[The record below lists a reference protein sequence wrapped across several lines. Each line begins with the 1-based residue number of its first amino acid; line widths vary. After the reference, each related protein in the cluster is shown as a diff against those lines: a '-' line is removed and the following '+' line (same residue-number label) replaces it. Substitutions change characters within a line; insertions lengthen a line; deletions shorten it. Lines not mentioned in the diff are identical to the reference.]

1 MTVAKSQDP
10 RTRTDHTQL
19 PESDRTFAKYAW
31 WDSEGNLFLS
41 AKERAEQD
49 KLRAE
54 RLAAKLRELG
64 VDPDEI

>member
-19 PESDRTFAKYAW
+19 RKSDGTFAKYAW
-31 WDSEGNLFLS
+31 WDSEGNLLLS
-41 AKERAEQD
+41 AEERAEQD
-49 KLRAE
+49 KLRVE